1 MNRLLKHIIVTL
13 LACWTTIT
21 YAQQGEGVSFLDN
34 PAWQSLLTQAQA
46 ANKPILVDCYTAWCG
61 PCKMMVSQVFTQKK
75 LGDYLNGRFVCAKID
90 MEKGEGPELAKKFSV
105 KAFPTFLYLTKEGTL
120 MNSAVGGCTAD
131 EFIERTERT
140 LSGKTLEVLQM
151 KYEGGE
157 RSEEFMVQYIVTLD
171 EHMKRKEAMQLA
183 LELLEGKEKELL
195 ESKGLYDLFFRYI
208 REPFHPLFRYVQEHQ
223 DEFKAQYD
231 PQQLDDKLYQVW
243 SAHAS
248 DFFKQEGSVYKID
261 EEGLNRYFEEMTRFP
276 LFKGDEIMLRNHL
289 LVAEYQRD
297 WNKYAQICNEAIRKQ
312 DVSDGILY
320 NWASRIGNGTIT
332 SATRKMI
339 TGWVKKRLSEIR
351 KNTTAENYRY
361 IAYYEQLLASFNPKK

>member
-1 MNRLLKHIIVTL
+1 
-13 LACWTTIT
+13 
-21 YAQQGEGVSFLDN
+21 
-34 PAWQSLLTQAQA
+34 
-46 ANKPILVDCYTAWCG
+46 
-61 PCKMMVSQVFTQKK
+61 
-75 LGDYLNGRFVCAKID
+75 
-90 MEKGEGPELAKKFSV
+90 
-105 KAFPTFLYLTKEGTL
+105 

-140 LSGKTLEVLQM
+140 LSGKTLEVLQT

-332 SATRKMI
+332 SAT
-339 TGWVKKRLSEIR
+339 
-351 KNTTAENYRY
+351 
-361 IAYYEQLLASFNPKK
+361 

>member
-1 MNRLLKHIIVTL
+1 
-13 LACWTTIT
+13 
-21 YAQQGEGVSFLDN
+21 
-34 PAWQSLLTQAQA
+34 
-46 ANKPILVDCYTAWCG
+46 
-61 PCKMMVSQVFTQKK
+61 MVSQVFTQKK

-140 LSGKTLEVLQM
+140 LSGKTLEVLQT

-261 EEGLNRYFEEMTRFP
+261 EEGLKRYFEEMTRFP